1 MIHDKITWAL
11 LSRFEGGCNDDIFA
25 WQEPN
30 SCGVLSNLKEL
41 LGSGYGLVVEL
52 KNQRRVA
59 LEWQD

>member
-30 SCGVLSNLKEL
+30 SGGVLSNLKEL
-41 LGSGYGLVVEL
+41 LGPGYGHD
-52 KNQRRVA
+52 VA
-59 LEWQD
+59 EKISRE